1 MVVELAPVVERRLG
15 ALPASAEFLR
25 RLDVA
30 GIIDE
35 LCPVRDVAHLTHGQ
49 VIEALVANRLSSPT
63 SMVRVED
70 WARKWAVEEVFGIEP
85 ALLNDDRIA
94 RALDAIAP
102 HLEEIT
108 GSVGAQAIA
117 EFGIDTAQ
125 IHWDM
130 TSISM
135 FGAYDDRKPSSRR
148 SSTVTRRTGG
158 WILSRCRPVWRS
170 PATAGSRSSTGPTT
184 AARAKSPKSSA
195 P

>member
-1 MVVELAPVVERRLG
+1 ISRTRRSRVQRPRMAVELTPVVERRLG

-49 VIEALVANRLSSPT
+49 VIEVLVANRLSSPT

-70 WARKWAVEEVFGIEP
+70 WARKWGVEEVFGVGPER
-85 ALLNDDRIA
+85 LNDDRLV

-102 HLEEIT
+102 YLEQIT

-117 EFGIDTAQ
+117 EFGVDVTQ

-130 TSISM
+130 TSMSL
-135 FGAYDDRKPSSRR
+135 FGAYEDQEEGFPQVR
-148 SSTVTRRTGG
+148 
-158 WILSRCRPVWRS
+158 
-170 PATAGSRSSTGPTT
+170 
-184 AARAKSPKSSA
+184 
-195 P
+195 